1 MANYRE
7 EQIRNS
13 RRLARQILGAIAL
26 LLALIGL
33 FTVLGWVVSALR
45 TALDDSGRRASY
57 ADRLYGMVML
67 DPLPFDDV
75 STVDPGVFKQA
86 AIWGTVYEIQKN
98 GGSLDQYERDPDT
111 GSAMIPKLEIDTY
124 ISNLLGPD
132 YPITDGSFSTDEFV
146 YQYNEEKQCYL
157 VPVTSSVAQYTPEV
171 EKISTSGG
179 KMYVTVGYIPTTS
192 NSASG
197 ELSLTA
203 PTDPVKYM
211 DYVFTRGENRDWYL
225 SALQES
231 EMQPEATPTPAV
243 SSSTAPTPDPQTA
256 LENNLNPA
264 SSDASVD
271 STATG
276 DGSQTDGDVQTDAA
290 SSDTG
295 DAAGDTDAADQDAG
309 AAEPDSETGSSP
321 DSSDDTANPEE

>member
-13 RRLARQILGAIAL
+13 RRLARQILGAAAL

-33 FTVLGWVVSALR
+33 FTVFGWVVNALR

-67 DPLPFDDV
+67 DPLAFDDV
-75 STVDPGVFKQA
+75 NDVDPGVFKQA

-98 GGSLDQYERDPDT
+98 GESLDQYERDPDT

-132 YPITDGSFSTDEFV
+132 YPITDGSFSTEGFV

-192 NSASG
+192 NSTSG

-203 PTDPVKYM
+203 PTEPVKYM
-211 DYVFTRGENRDWYL
+211 DYVFTRGENREWYL

-231 EMQPEATPTPAV
+231 EMKVEATPEPSPTAAVTQDTQSMVESQLDSTLTGAASDVDAEEGVQETPV
-243 SSSTAPTPDPQTA
+243 QEETSEAPTEETTQEPAEDATSEETVSEDTA
-256 LENNLNPA
+256 SSQDA
-264 SSDASVD
+264 GSDAS
-271 STATG
+271 G
-276 DGSQTDGDVQTDAA
+276 
-290 SSDTG
+290 
-295 DAAGDTDAADQDAG
+295 
-309 AAEPDSETGSSP
+309 
-321 DSSDDTANPEE
+321 SDDAVG

>member
-13 RRLARQILGAIAL
+13 RRLARQILGAVAL

-33 FTVLGWVVSALR
+33 FTVFGWVVSALR

-75 STVDPGVFKQA
+75 NEVDPGVFKQA
-86 AIWGTVYEIQKN
+86 AIWGTVYEIQRE

-124 ISNLLGPD
+124 IANLLGLD
-132 YPITDGSFSTDEFV
+132 YQLTDGSFSTDEFV

-171 EKISTSGG
+171 EKITTSGG

-192 NSASG
+192 NSTSG

-203 PTDPVKYM
+203 PTEPVKYM
-211 DYVFTRGENRDWYL
+211 DYVFTRGENREWYL
-225 SALQES
+225 TSLQES
-231 EMQPEATPTPAV
+231 EMKVEATPEPSPTAAV
-243 SSSTAPTPDPQTA
+243 VQDTQSMVESQLNSSM
-256 LENNLNPA
+256 
-264 SSDASVD
+264 
-271 STATG
+271 
-276 DGSQTDGDVQTDAA
+276 TDAA
-290 SSDTG
+290 SGS
-295 DAAGDTDAADQDAG
+295 Q
-309 AAEPDSETGSSP
+309 EETTQP
-321 DSSDDTANPEE
+321 ESSDAVG

>member
-13 RRLARQILGAIAL
+13 RRLARQILGGVSL

-45 TALDDSGRRASY
+45 NALDDSGRRASY
-57 ADRLYGMVML
+57 ADLLYGMVML

-75 STVDPGVFKQA
+75 NDVDPGVFKQA
-86 AIWGTVYEIQKN
+86 AIWGTVYEIQKD

-171 EKISTSGG
+171 EKISTSNG

-203 PTDPVKYM
+203 PTDPIKYM
-211 DYVFTRGENRDWYL
+211 DYVFTRGENRQWYL
-225 SALQES
+225 TALQES
-231 EMQPEATPTPAV
+231 EMKVEATPEP
-243 SSSTAPTPDPQTA
+243 SPTAEVTQDTQSMV
-256 LENNLNPA
+256 ESQLNA
-264 SSDASVD
+264 AM
-271 STATG
+271 
-276 DGSQTDGDVQTDAA
+276 TDAA
-290 SSDTG
+290 SSTAGEDSAESTEPAESTEEPAESTESSEESTDSAESESTDSTSEAESDTQ
-295 DAAGDTDAADQDAG
+295 DSTDAVG
-309 AAEPDSETGSSP
+309 
-321 DSSDDTANPEE
+321 

>member
-13 RRLARQILGAIAL
+13 RRLARQILGAAAL

-33 FTVLGWVVSALR
+33 FTVFGWVVNALR

-67 DPLPFDDV
+67 DPLAFDDV
-75 STVDPGVFKQA
+75 NDVDPGVFKQA

-98 GGSLDQYERDPDT
+98 GESLDQYERDPDT

-132 YPITDGSFSTDEFV
+132 YPINDGSFSTEEFV

-192 NSASG
+192 NSTSG

-203 PTDPVKYM
+203 PTEPVKYM
-211 DYVFTRGENRDWYL
+211 DYVFTRGENREWYL

-231 EMQPEATPTPAV
+231 EMKVEATPEPSPTAAVTQDTQSMVESQLDSTLTGAASDVDAEEGVQETPV
-243 SSSTAPTPDPQTA
+243 QEETSEAPTEETTQEPAEDATSEETVSEDTA
-256 LENNLNPA
+256 SSQDA
-264 SSDASVD
+264 GSDAS
-271 STATG
+271 G
-276 DGSQTDGDVQTDAA
+276 
-290 SSDTG
+290 
-295 DAAGDTDAADQDAG
+295 
-309 AAEPDSETGSSP
+309 
-321 DSSDDTANPEE
+321 SDDAVG

>member
-13 RRLARQILGAIAL
+13 RRLARQILGAAAL

-33 FTVLGWVVSALR
+33 FTVFGWVVSALR

-67 DPLPFDDV
+67 DPMPFDDV
-75 STVDPGVFKQA
+75 NSVDPGVFKQA

-124 ISNLLGPD
+124 IANLLGPN
-132 YPITDGSFSTDEFV
+132 YTVTDGSFSTDEFV

-211 DYVFTRGENRDWYL
+211 DYVFTRGDNRDWYL

-231 EMQPEATPTPAV
+231 EMKVEATPEPSPTAAV
-243 SSSTAPTPDPQTA
+243 TQDTQSMVESQLNSSM
-256 LENNLNPA
+256 
-264 SSDASVD
+264 
-271 STATG
+271 
-276 DGSQTDGDVQTDAA
+276 TDAA
-290 SSDTG
+290 SSTAG
-295 DAAGDTDAADQDAG
+295 EEEAASDAAAPESSAEATTTTEETTEPSADSSSQEEPDASSDSDAA
-309 AAEPDSETGSSP
+309 
-321 DSSDDTANPEE
+321 SSDEAVG

>member
-13 RRLARQILGAIAL
+13 RRLARQILGAVSL

-45 TALDDSGRRASY
+45 SALDDSGRRASY
-57 ADRLYGMVML
+57 ADLLYGMVML

-75 STVDPGVFKQA
+75 NAVDPGVFKQA

-98 GGSLDQYERDPDT
+98 GESLDQYERDPDT

-132 YPITDGSFSTDEFV
+132 YQITDGSFSTDEFV

-171 EKISTSGG
+171 EKITTSGG

-197 ELSLTA
+197 ELALTA

-225 SALQES
+225 TALQES
-231 EMQPEATPTPAV
+231 EMKVEATPEPSPTAAV
-243 SSSTAPTPDPQTA
+243 TQDTQSMVESQLNSSM
-256 LENNLNPA
+256 
-264 SSDASVD
+264 
-271 STATG
+271 
-276 DGSQTDGDVQTDAA
+276 TDAA
-290 SSDTG
+290 SSTAEEDTS
-295 DAAGDTDAADQDAG
+295 
-309 AAEPDSETGSSP
+309 AAEETEPAESAEPAESTENSEESTDGTESESTDSEPEAGS
-321 DSSDDTANPEE
+321 DTAESDEAVG

>member
-132 YPITDGSFSTDEFV
+132 YPITDGSFNTDAFV
-146 YQYNEEKQCYL
+146 YQYNEEK
-157 VPVTSSVAQYTPEV
+157 
-171 EKISTSGG
+171 
-179 KMYVTVGYIPTTS
+179 
-192 NSASG
+192 
-197 ELSLTA
+197 
-203 PTDPVKYM
+203 
-211 DYVFTRGENRDWYL
+211 
-225 SALQES
+225 
-231 EMQPEATPTPAV
+231 
-243 SSSTAPTPDPQTA
+243 
-256 LENNLNPA
+256 
-264 SSDASVD
+264 
-271 STATG
+271 
-276 DGSQTDGDVQTDAA
+276 
-290 SSDTG
+290 
-295 DAAGDTDAADQDAG
+295 
-309 AAEPDSETGSSP
+309 
-321 DSSDDTANPEE
+321 

>member
-13 RRLARQILGAIAL
+13 RRLARQILGAAAL

-33 FTVLGWVVSALR
+33 FTVLGWVVNALR

-67 DPLPFDDV
+67 DPLTFDDV
-75 STVDPGVFKQA
+75 NEVDPGVFKQA
-86 AIWGTVYEIQKN
+86 AIWGTVYEVQKN

-124 ISNLLGPD
+124 ISNLLGPN
-132 YPITDGSFSTDEFV
+132 YTVTDGSFSTDEFV

-203 PTDPVKYM
+203 PTEPVKYM
-211 DYVFTRGENRDWYL
+211 DYIFTRGDNRNWYL
-225 SALQES
+225 TALQES
-231 EMQPEATPTPAV
+231 EMKVEATPEPSPTAAV
-243 SSSTAPTPDPQTA
+243 TQDTQSMVESQLNSSM
-256 LENNLNPA
+256 
-264 SSDASVD
+264 
-271 STATG
+271 
-276 DGSQTDGDVQTDAA
+276 TDAA
-290 SSDTG
+290 SSTVGEEEAPQEATEPEATSDTTQQ
-295 DAAGDTDAADQDAG
+295 DAAQSTEETPSEEADAEADSAAASDGNAASSDAAVG
-309 AAEPDSETGSSP
+309 
-321 DSSDDTANPEE
+321 

>member
-13 RRLARQILGAIAL
+13 RRLARQILGAAAL

-33 FTVLGWVVSALR
+33 FTVFGWVVSALR

-67 DPLPFDDV
+67 DPMPFDDV
-75 STVDPGVFKQA
+75 NSVDPGVFKQA

-124 ISNLLGPD
+124 IANLLGPN
-132 YPITDGSFSTDEFV
+132 YTVTDGSFSTDEFV

-211 DYVFTRGENRDWYL
+211 DYVFTRGDNRDWYL

-231 EMQPEATPTPAV
+231 EMKVEATPEPSPTAAV
-243 SSSTAPTPDPQTA
+243 TQDTQSMVESQLNSSM
-256 LENNLNPA
+256 
-264 SSDASVD
+264 
-271 STATG
+271 
-276 DGSQTDGDVQTDAA
+276 TDAA
-290 SSDTG
+290 SSTAGEEEAASDAAAPESSAEATTTTEETTEPSADSSSQEEPDASSDG
-295 DAAGDTDAADQDAG
+295 DAA
-309 AAEPDSETGSSP
+309 
-321 DSSDDTANPEE
+321 SSDEAVG

>member
-231 EMQPEATPTPAV
+231 EMKVEATPTP
-243 SSSTAPTPDPQTA
+243 SP
-256 LENNLNPA
+256 
-264 SSDASVD
+264 
-271 STATG
+271 
-276 DGSQTDGDVQTDAA
+276 
-290 SSDTG
+290 
-295 DAAGDTDAADQDAG
+295 
-309 AAEPDSETGSSP
+309 AAEVPSLWWKAS
-321 DSSDDTANPEE
+321 

>member
-13 RRLARQILGAIAL
+13 RRLARQILGAAAL

-33 FTVLGWVVSALR
+33 FTVFGWVVSALR

-67 DPLPFDDV
+67 DPMPFDDV
-75 STVDPGVFKQA
+75 NSVDPGVFKQA

-124 ISNLLGPD
+124 IANLLGPN
-132 YPITDGSFSTDEFV
+132 YTVTDGSFSTDEFV

-211 DYVFTRGENRDWYL
+211 DYVFTRGDNRDWYL

-231 EMQPEATPTPAV
+231 EMKVEATPEPSPTAAV
-243 SSSTAPTPDPQTA
+243 TQDTQSMVESQLNSSM
-256 LENNLNPA
+256 
-264 SSDASVD
+264 
-271 STATG
+271 
-276 DGSQTDGDVQTDAA
+276 TDAA
-290 SSDTG
+290 SSTAG
-295 DAAGDTDAADQDAG
+295 KEEAASDAAAPESSAEATTTTEETTEPSADSSSQE
-309 AAEPDSETGSSP
+309 EPDA
-321 DSSDDTANPEE
+321 SSDDDAASSDEAVG

>member
-132 YPITDGSFSTDEFV
+132 YPITDGSFNTDEFV

-231 EMQPEATPTPAV
+231 EMKVEATPTP
-243 SSSTAPTPDPQTA
+243 SPTAEVTQDTQS
-256 LENNLNPA
+256 LVESQLNA
-264 SSDASVD
+264 SMTDAAD
-271 STATG
+271 STATEEPAE
-276 DGSQTDGDVQTDAA
+276 STDSEPAESTDAA
-290 SSDTG
+290 ASTEESQEG
-295 DAAGDTDAADQDAG
+295 TDAA
-309 AAEPDSETGSSP
+309 ESESTDSASEA
-321 DSSDDTANPEE
+321 DSSSEESEEAVG

>member
-13 RRLARQILGAIAL
+13 RRLARQILGAAAL

-33 FTVLGWVVSALR
+33 FTVFGWVVSALR

-75 STVDPGVFKQA
+75 NEVDPGVFKQA
-86 AIWGTVYEIQKN
+86 AIWGTVYEIQRE

-124 ISNLLGPD
+124 IANLLGPD
-132 YPITDGSFSTDEFV
+132 YQLTDGSFSTDEFV

-171 EKISTSGG
+171 EKITTSGG

-192 NSASG
+192 NSTSG
-197 ELSLTA
+197 ELSLTT
-203 PTDPVKYM
+203 PTEPVKYM
-211 DYVFTRGENRDWYL
+211 DYVFTRGENREWYL
-225 SALQES
+225 TALQES
-231 EMQPEATPTPAV
+231 EMKVEATPEPSPTAAV
-243 SSSTAPTPDPQTA
+243 VQDTQSMVESQLNSSM
-256 LENNLNPA
+256 
-264 SSDASVD
+264 
-271 STATG
+271 
-276 DGSQTDGDVQTDAA
+276 TDAA
-290 SSDTG
+290 SGVQEETTQPESSAEEPAAESTESEETSPDDQEAVSSEASSDSG
-295 DAAGDTDAADQDAG
+295 DAA
-309 AAEPDSETGSSP
+309 E
-321 DSSDDTANPEE
+321 SSDAVG

>member
-13 RRLARQILGAIAL
+13 RRLARQILGAVSL

-45 TALDDSGRRASY
+45 SALDDSGRRASY
-57 ADRLYGMVML
+57 ADLLYGMVML

-75 STVDPGVFKQA
+75 NAVDPGVFKQA

-98 GGSLDQYERDPDT
+98 GESLDQYERDPDT

-132 YPITDGSFSTDEFV
+132 YQITDGSFSTDEFV

-171 EKISTSGG
+171 EKITTSGG

-197 ELSLTA
+197 ELALTA

-225 SALQES
+225 TALQES
-231 EMQPEATPTPAV
+231 EMKVEATPEPSPTAAV
-243 SSSTAPTPDPQTA
+243 TQDTQSMVESQLNSSM
-256 LENNLNPA
+256 
-264 SSDASVD
+264 
-271 STATG
+271 
-276 DGSQTDGDVQTDAA
+276 TDAA
-290 SSDTG
+290 SSTAEKDTS
-295 DAAGDTDAADQDAG
+295 
-309 AAEPDSETGSSP
+309 AAEETEPAESAEPAESTENSEESTDGTESESTDSEPEAGS
-321 DSSDDTANPEE
+321 DTAESDEAVG

>member
-231 EMQPEATPTPAV
+231 EMKVEATPTP
-243 SSSTAPTPDPQTA
+243 SPTAEVTQDTQS
-256 LENNLNPA
+256 LVESQLNA
-264 SSDASVD
+264 SMTDAAD
-271 STATG
+271 STATEEPAESA
-276 DGSQTDGDVQTDAA
+276 DSEPTESTDAA
-290 SSDTG
+290 ASTEESQEE
-295 DAAGDTDAADQDAG
+295 TDAA
-309 AAEPDSETGSSP
+309 ESESTDSASEA
-321 DSSDDTANPEE
+321 DSSSEESEEAVG

>member
-7 EQIRNS
+7 DQIRNS
-13 RRLARQILGAIAL
+13 RRLARQILGAAAL

-33 FTVLGWVVSALR
+33 FTVFGWVVSALR

-75 STVDPGVFKQA
+75 NEVDPGVFKQA
-86 AIWGTVYEIQKN
+86 AIWGTVYEIQRE

-124 ISNLLGPD
+124 IANLLGPD
-132 YPITDGSFSTDEFV
+132 YQLTDGSFSTDEFV

-171 EKISTSGG
+171 EKITTSGG

-192 NSASG
+192 NSTSG
-197 ELSLTA
+197 ELSLTT
-203 PTDPVKYM
+203 PTEPVKYM
-211 DYVFTRGENRDWYL
+211 DYVFTRGENREWYL
-225 SALQES
+225 TALQES
-231 EMQPEATPTPAV
+231 EMKVEATPEPSPTAAV
-243 SSSTAPTPDPQTA
+243 VQDTQSMVESQLNSSM
-256 LENNLNPA
+256 
-264 SSDASVD
+264 
-271 STATG
+271 
-276 DGSQTDGDVQTDAA
+276 TDAA
-290 SSDTG
+290 SGVQEETTQPESSAEEPAAESTESEETSPDDQEAVSSEASSDSG
-295 DAAGDTDAADQDAG
+295 DAA
-309 AAEPDSETGSSP
+309 E
-321 DSSDDTANPEE
+321 SSDAVG

>member
-231 EMQPEATPTPAV
+231 EMKVEATPTP
-243 SSSTAPTPDPQTA
+243 SPTAEVTQDTQS
-256 LENNLNPA
+256 LVESQLNA
-264 SSDASVD
+264 SMTDAAD
-271 STATG
+271 STATE
-276 DGSQTDGDVQTDAA
+276 STDAA
-290 SSDTG
+290 ASTEESQEG
-295 DAAGDTDAADQDAG
+295 TDAA
-309 AAEPDSETGSSP
+309 ESESTDSASEA
-321 DSSDDTANPEE
+321 DSSSEESEEAVG

>member
-231 EMQPEATPTPAV
+231 EMKVEATPTP
-243 SSSTAPTPDPQTA
+243 SPTAEVTQDTQS
-256 LENNLNPA
+256 LVESQLNA
-264 SSDASVD
+264 SMTDAAD
-271 STATG
+271 STATEEPAE
-276 DGSQTDGDVQTDAA
+276 STESESAESTDAA
-290 SSDTG
+290 ASTEESQEETDT
-295 DAAGDTDAADQDAG
+295 AESESTDSA
-309 AAEPDSETGSSP
+309 SEA
-321 DSSDDTANPEE
+321 DSSSEESEEAVG

>member
-231 EMQPEATPTPAV
+231 EMKVEATPTP
-243 SSSTAPTPDPQTA
+243 SPTAEVTQDTQS
-256 LENNLNPA
+256 LVESQLNA
-264 SSDASVD
+264 SMTDAAD
-271 STATG
+271 STATEEPAE
-276 DGSQTDGDVQTDAA
+276 STDSEPAESTDAA
-290 SSDTG
+290 ASTEESQEE
-295 DAAGDTDAADQDAG
+295 TDAA
-309 AAEPDSETGSSP
+309 ESESTDSASEA
-321 DSSDDTANPEE
+321 DSSSEESEEAVG

>member
-13 RRLARQILGAIAL
+13 RRLARQILGAAAL

-33 FTVLGWVVSALR
+33 FTVFGWVVSALR

-67 DPLPFDDV
+67 DPMPFDDV
-75 STVDPGVFKQA
+75 NSVDPGVFKQA

-124 ISNLLGPD
+124 IANLLGPN
-132 YPITDGSFSTDEFV
+132 YTVTDGSFSTDEFV

-211 DYVFTRGENRDWYL
+211 DYVFTRGDNRDWYL

-231 EMQPEATPTPAV
+231 EMKVEATPEPSPTAAV
-243 SSSTAPTPDPQTA
+243 TQDTQSMVESQLNSSM
-256 LENNLNPA
+256 
-264 SSDASVD
+264 
-271 STATG
+271 
-276 DGSQTDGDVQTDAA
+276 TDAA
-290 SSDTG
+290 SSTAG
-295 DAAGDTDAADQDAG
+295 EEEAASDAAAPESSAEATTTTEETTEPSADASSQEEPDASSDGDTA
-309 AAEPDSETGSSP
+309 
-321 DSSDDTANPEE
+321 SSDEAVG

>member
-13 RRLARQILGAIAL
+13 RRLARQILGAAAL

-33 FTVLGWVVSALR
+33 FTVFGWVVNALR

-67 DPLPFDDV
+67 DPLAFDDV
-75 STVDPGVFKQA
+75 NDVDPGVFKQA

-98 GGSLDQYERDPDT
+98 GESLDQYQRDTDT
-111 GSAMIPKLEIDTY
+111 GSAMITKLKTDTN
-124 ISNLLGPD
+124 IPNQLGPD
-132 YPITDGSFSTDEFV
+132 YPITDGSFSTEEFV

-192 NSASG
+192 NSTSG

-203 PTDPVKYM
+203 PTEPVKYM
-211 DYVFTRGENRDWYL
+211 DYVFTRGENREWYL

-231 EMQPEATPTPAV
+231 EMKVEATPEPSPTAAVTQDTQSMVESQLDSTLTGAASDVDAEEGVQETPV
-243 SSSTAPTPDPQTA
+243 QEETSEAPTEETTQEPAEDATSEETVSEDTA
-256 LENNLNPA
+256 SSQDA
-264 SSDASVD
+264 GSDAS
-271 STATG
+271 G
-276 DGSQTDGDVQTDAA
+276 
-290 SSDTG
+290 
-295 DAAGDTDAADQDAG
+295 
-309 AAEPDSETGSSP
+309 
-321 DSSDDTANPEE
+321 SDDAVG

>member
-13 RRLARQILGAIAL
+13 RRLARQILGAAAL

-33 FTVLGWVVSALR
+33 FTVFGWVVSALR

-67 DPLPFDDV
+67 DPMPFDDV
-75 STVDPGVFKQA
+75 NSVDPGVFKQA

-124 ISNLLGPD
+124 IANLLGPN
-132 YPITDGSFSTDEFV
+132 YTVTDGSFSTDEFV

-211 DYVFTRGENRDWYL
+211 DYVFTRGDNRDWYL

-231 EMQPEATPTPAV
+231 EMKVEATPEPSPTAAV
-243 SSSTAPTPDPQTA
+243 TQDTQSMVESQLHSSM
-256 LENNLNPA
+256 
-264 SSDASVD
+264 
-271 STATG
+271 
-276 DGSQTDGDVQTDAA
+276 TDAA
-290 SSDTG
+290 SSTAG
-295 DAAGDTDAADQDAG
+295 EEEAASDAAAPESSAEATTTTEENTEPSADSSSQEEPDASSDGDTA
-309 AAEPDSETGSSP
+309 
-321 DSSDDTANPEE
+321 SSDEAVG

>member
-231 EMQPEATPTPAV
+231 EMKVEATPTP
-243 SSSTAPTPDPQTA
+243 SPTAEVTQDTQSLVESQLNASMTDTA
-256 LENNLNPA
+256 
-264 SSDASVD
+264 D
-271 STATG
+271 STATEEPAE
-276 DGSQTDGDVQTDAA
+276 STDSEPAESTDAA
-290 SSDTG
+290 ASTEESQEETDT
-295 DAAGDTDAADQDAG
+295 AESESTDSA
-309 AAEPDSETGSSP
+309 SEA
-321 DSSDDTANPEE
+321 DSSSEESEEAVG

>member
-231 EMQPEATPTPAV
+231 EMKVEATPTP
-243 SSSTAPTPDPQTA
+243 SPTAEVTQDTQS
-256 LENNLNPA
+256 LVESQLNA
-264 SSDASVD
+264 SMTDAAD
-271 STATG
+271 STATEEPAE
-276 DGSQTDGDVQTDAA
+276 STDSEPTESTDAA
-290 SSDTG
+290 ASTEESQEETDT
-295 DAAGDTDAADQDAG
+295 AESESTDSA
-309 AAEPDSETGSSP
+309 SEA
-321 DSSDDTANPEE
+321 DSSSEESEEAVG

>member
-13 RRLARQILGAIAL
+13 RRLARQILGGVSL

-45 TALDDSGRRASY
+45 NALDDSGRRASY
-57 ADRLYGMVML
+57 ADLLYGMVML

-75 STVDPGVFKQA
+75 NDVDPGVFKQA
-86 AIWGTVYEIQKN
+86 AIWGTVYEIQKD

-171 EKISTSGG
+171 EKISTSNG

-203 PTDPVKYM
+203 PTDPIKYM
-211 DYVFTRGENRDWYL
+211 DYVFTRGENRQWYL
-225 SALQES
+225 TALQES
-231 EMQPEATPTPAV
+231 EMKVEATPEP
-243 SSSTAPTPDPQTA
+243 SPTAEVTQGTQSMV
-256 LENNLNPA
+256 ESQLNA
-264 SSDASVD
+264 AM
-271 STATG
+271 
-276 DGSQTDGDVQTDAA
+276 TDAA
-290 SSDTG
+290 SSTAGEDSAESTEPAESTEEPAESTESSEESTDSAESESTDSTSEAESDTQ
-295 DAAGDTDAADQDAG
+295 DSTDAVG
-309 AAEPDSETGSSP
+309 
-321 DSSDDTANPEE
+321 

>member
-231 EMQPEATPTPAV
+231 EMKVEATPTP
-243 SSSTAPTPDPQTA
+243 SPTAEVTQDTQS
-256 LENNLNPA
+256 LVESQLNA
-264 SSDASVD
+264 SMTDATD
-271 STATG
+271 STATEEPAE
-276 DGSQTDGDVQTDAA
+276 STDSEPTESTDAA
-290 SSDTG
+290 TSTEESQEG
-295 DAAGDTDAADQDAG
+295 TDAA
-309 AAEPDSETGSSP
+309 ESESTDSASEA
-321 DSSDDTANPEE
+321 DSSSEESEEAVG

>member
-13 RRLARQILGAIAL
+13 RRLARQILGVAAL

-33 FTVLGWVVSALR
+33 FTVFGWVVSALR

-67 DPLPFDDV
+67 DPMPFDDV
-75 STVDPGVFKQA
+75 NSVDPGVFKQA

-124 ISNLLGPD
+124 IANLLGPN
-132 YPITDGSFSTDEFV
+132 YTVTDGSFSTDEFV

-211 DYVFTRGENRDWYL
+211 DYVFTRGDNRDWYL

-231 EMQPEATPTPAV
+231 EMKVEATPEPSPTAAV
-243 SSSTAPTPDPQTA
+243 TQDTQSMVESQLNSSM
-256 LENNLNPA
+256 
-264 SSDASVD
+264 
-271 STATG
+271 
-276 DGSQTDGDVQTDAA
+276 TDAA
-290 SSDTG
+290 SSTAG
-295 DAAGDTDAADQDAG
+295 EEEAASDAAAPESSAEATTTTEETTEPSADSSSQEEPDASSDGDTV
-309 AAEPDSETGSSP
+309 
-321 DSSDDTANPEE
+321 SSDEAVG

>member
-13 RRLARQILGAIAL
+13 RRLARQILGAVAL

-33 FTVLGWVVSALR
+33 FTVFGWVVSALR

-75 STVDPGVFKQA
+75 NEVDPGVFKQA
-86 AIWGTVYEIQKN
+86 AIWGTVYEIQRE

-124 ISNLLGPD
+124 IANLLGLD
-132 YPITDGSFSTDEFV
+132 YQLTDGSFSTDEFV

-171 EKISTSGG
+171 EKITTSGG

-192 NSASG
+192 NSTSG

-203 PTDPVKYM
+203 PTEPVKYM
-211 DYVFTRGENRDWYL
+211 DYVFTRGENREWYL
-225 SALQES
+225 TALQES
-231 EMQPEATPTPAV
+231 EMKVEATPEPSPTAAV
-243 SSSTAPTPDPQTA
+243 VQDTQSMVESQLNSSM
-256 LENNLNPA
+256 
-264 SSDASVD
+264 
-271 STATG
+271 
-276 DGSQTDGDVQTDAA
+276 TDAA
-290 SSDTG
+290 SGSQEETTQPESSAEEPATEPAESTESEETSPDDQEAVSSEAPSDSG
-295 DAAGDTDAADQDAG
+295 DAA
-309 AAEPDSETGSSP
+309 E
-321 DSSDDTANPEE
+321 SSDAVG

>member
-132 YPITDGSFSTDEFV
+132 YPITDSSFSTDEFV

-231 EMQPEATPTPAV
+231 EMKVEATPTP
-243 SSSTAPTPDPQTA
+243 SPTAEVTQDTQS
-256 LENNLNPA
+256 LVESQLNA
-264 SSDASVD
+264 SMTDAAD
-271 STATG
+271 STATEEPAEP
-276 DGSQTDGDVQTDAA
+276 TDSEPTESTDAA
-290 SSDTG
+290 ASTEESQEE
-295 DAAGDTDAADQDAG
+295 TDAA
-309 AAEPDSETGSSP
+309 ESESTDSASEA
-321 DSSDDTANPEE
+321 DSSSEESEEAVG

>member
-13 RRLARQILGAIAL
+13 RRLARQILGAAAL

-33 FTVLGWVVSALR
+33 FTVIGWVVGAIG
-45 TALDDSGRRASY
+45 TVLDDSGRREEY

-67 DPLPFDDV
+67 DPLPFNDV

-86 AIWGTVYEIQKN
+86 AIWGTVYEIQSE

-132 YPITDGSFSTDEFV
+132 YPVSDGSFTTDEFV

-171 EKISTSGG
+171 ERITTTGNQR
-179 KMYVTVGYIPTTS
+179 YVTVGYIPTTS
-192 NSASG
+192 NSLSG

-203 PTDPVKYM
+203 PTEPVKYM
-211 DYVFTRGENRDWYL
+211 DYVFTRGENREWYL
-225 SALQES
+225 TALQES
-231 EMQPEATPTPAV
+231 EMQVEATPTPSPTAAASQDTQTMV
-243 SSSTAPTPDPQTA
+243 ESQLSSAMTD
-256 LENNLNPA
+256 
-264 SSDASVD
+264 
-271 STATG
+271 TATPAPEEGTGEPAG
-276 DGSQTDGDVQTDAA
+276 DQPAEETPAGETPAEEQPEGEDSQPEEDGTSADDGGDAA
-290 SSDTG
+290 SEDTVG
-295 DAAGDTDAADQDAG
+295 
-309 AAEPDSETGSSP
+309 
-321 DSSDDTANPEE
+321 